1 MRACRIRQESCV
13 QTRPQ
18 AGAEA
23 IVDCTCIPG
32 AICHGRAMRSE
43 RLVIT
48 SGQRS

>member
-1 MRACRIRQESCV
+1 MRTCRIGQESCV

-32 AICHGRAMRSE
+32 VICDGRAMRSE

-48 SGQRS
+48 SGRRS